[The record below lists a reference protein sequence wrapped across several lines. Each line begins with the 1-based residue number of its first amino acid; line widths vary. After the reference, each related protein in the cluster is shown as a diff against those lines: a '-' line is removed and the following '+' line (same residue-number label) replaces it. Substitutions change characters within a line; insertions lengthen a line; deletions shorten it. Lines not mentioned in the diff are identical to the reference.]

1 MSSSS
6 GRTKTNSP
14 SDSSSSMAEAEA
26 EEHEPI
32 LEDVSDGDTDSDD
45 DKGRT
50 KKKDHCDDDDDEEEK
65 EEMKLTEFHTK
76 NYFNST
82 MGGKDLHVL
91 FAMAIGC
98 HSMDILDHKDPPF
111 CRSKTYHSEIKPD
124 SSTLKLEVTRRWKA
138 YKTSGRQLRPANW
151 KIEKSLEYLMNNP
164 IPSMEHVDRQWLKE
178 EIQEWKGIQEMI
190 NESQQNEEDKV
201 LHHTWSYD
209 IPYLRLYHTL
219 VDDSVR
225 GAFREAFTVKTREEL
240 DGQHSALYKDFY
252 EKAAGRFNDKEWV
265 PNSLVIPDL
274 HEDFK
279 RSKPLP
285 LTVTPITAEQFKK
298 ELSDNRY
305 KMVKVVADWERS
317 GSGSGMARTLLQGR
331 NTMTKTTALGT
342 PKMCNRNATY
352 MNFGIAM
359 TGSLFY
365 KKDHPI
371 YYIYGT
377 WHTNMTF

>member
-14 SDSSSSMAEAEA
+14 SESSSSFAEAEA

-32 LEDVSDGDTDSDD
+32 LEDVSDSDNDSDD
-45 DKGRT
+45 DKGST
-50 KKKDHCDDDDDEEEK
+50 KKKDNCDDEDNDKEK
-65 EEMKLTEFHTK
+65 EESKLTEFHAK

-82 MGGKDLHVL
+82 MGVKDLRVL

-98 HSMDILDHKDPPF
+98 NSMDIPDHKDPPF

-138 YKTSGRQLRPANW
+138 YKTSGRQPRPANW

-164 IPSMEHVDRQWLKE
+164 IPSTEHVDRQWLKE

-201 LHHTWSYD
+201 LHRTWSND
-209 IPYLRLYHTL
+209 IPFLRLYHTL

-225 GAFREAFTVKTREEL
+225 GAFGEAFAVKTREEL
-240 DGQHSALYKDFY
+240 DGRHSALYKDFY
-252 EKAAGRFNDKEWV
+252 EKAADRFNDKEWIQ
-265 PNSLVIPDL
+265 NSLVVPDL

-285 LTVTPITAEQFKK
+285 LNVTPITAEQFKK
-298 ELSDNRY
+298 N
-305 KMVKVVADWERS
+305 
-317 GSGSGMARTLLQGR
+317 
-331 NTMTKTTALGT
+331 
-342 PKMCNRNATY
+342 
-352 MNFGIAM
+352 
-359 TGSLFY
+359 
-365 KKDHPI
+365 
-371 YYIYGT
+371 
-377 WHTNMTF
+377 